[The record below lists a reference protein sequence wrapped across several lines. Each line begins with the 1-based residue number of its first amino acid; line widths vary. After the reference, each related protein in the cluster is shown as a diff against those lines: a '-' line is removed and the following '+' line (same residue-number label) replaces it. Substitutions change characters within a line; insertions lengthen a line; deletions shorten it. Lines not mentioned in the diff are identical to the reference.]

1 MTPFSENWLDD
12 LSWQILE
19 ALQKDARVSFK
30 DLGERIGLTGG
41 AVAERV
47 RKMEEMGI
55 IKGYRAEVDF
65 TRLGLNVIAFIK
77 LSFSSREQ
85 QEKGRS
91 FIQARPEVV
100 VIHQILG
107 GDAVMLRGVFPSIPA
122 LEAFIQELW
131 EFGTV
136 ATSIITS
143 SQVQVNSRNRFPGLY
158 Q

>member
-1 MTPFSENWLDD
+1 MTPFSKNWLDD

-65 TRLGLNVIAFIK
+65 AKLGLNVIAFIK
-77 LSFSSREQ
+77 LNFSTREQ
-85 QEKGRS
+85 QEKGRA
-91 FIQARPEVV
+91 FIHGRAEVV

-107 GDAVMLRGVFPSIPA
+107 GDAVMLRGEFSSIPA

-143 SQVQVNSRNRFPGLY
+143 SQVQVNGKYHFPDLY